1 MSALKKNAQ
10 YKYNGCIIVQSIWT
24 EISCL
29 VNLFFC
35 FIVSIKI
42 SGTMMLNGGSSIN
55 GMDERLIN
63 LREE

>member
-1 MSALKKNAQ
+1 MVPLLSKVFEQKLVA
-10 YKYNGCIIVQSIWT
+10 
-24 EISCL
+24 L

-35 FIVSIKI
+35 FIVTL